1 MERREF
7 IKQLSCGVLLLS
19 TAPLVSSCK
28 GGGKPLR
35 FGVVSDA
42 HYAERKMQINRYY
55 SQSLDKMRE
64 AVDRFNRSDLDFVIE
79 LGDLKDMGPDKD
91 PAEAL
96 RFLDDIEGVLQ
107 SFRGPV
113 YHVLGNHDEDC
124 ISKDDFLSHT
134 CNPGRS
140 KGKRHYAFWAK
151 GLRCIVLDANYNEDL
166 SEYERGNFDWTS
178 AWLPPEELSWLESEL
193 GTHRNTPTLIFVHQ
207 MLDRFSDIDKRL
219 CVGNA
224 DEAVAILE
232 EHPQVLA
239 VFQGHHHPGHYSYRN
254 GIHYWTCGGMIESE
268 YPAHNVYAVVEVR
281 PDGDIFIEG
290 FGDCPDRELPRTPA
304 I

>member
-7 IKQLSCGVLLLS
+7 IKQLSHGVLLLS
-19 TAPLVSSCK
+19 AAPLVSSCK

-55 SQSLDKMRE
+55 RQSLDKMRQ
-64 AVDRFNRSDLDFVIE
+64 AVDRFNRSDLDFIIE

-134 CNPGRS
+134 RNPGRS
-140 KGKRHYAFWAK
+140 KGKRHYAFLAK
-151 GLRCIVLDANYNEDL
+151 GLLCLVLDANYNADL
-166 SEYERGNFDWTS
+166 SEYDKGNFDWTS
-178 AWLPPEELSWLESEL
+178 AWLPPEELAWLEEEL
-193 GTHRNTPTLIFVHQ
+193 SAHRNTPTLIFIHQ

-232 EHPQVLA
+232 GHPQVLA
-239 VFQGHHHPGHYSYRN
+239 VFQGHHHPGYYSYRK

-268 YPAHNVYAVVEVR
+268 FPAHNFYAVVEVR
-281 PDGDIFIEG
+281 PGGDIFIEG
-290 FGDCPDRELPRTPA
+290 FGDCRDRKLPRTTA
-304 I
+304 T

>member
-1 MERREF
+1 
-7 IKQLSCGVLLLS
+7 
-19 TAPLVSSCK
+19 
-28 GGGKPLR
+28 
-35 FGVVSDA
+35 
-42 HYAERKMQINRYY
+42 
-55 SQSLDKMRE
+55 
-64 AVDRFNRSDLDFVIE
+64 
-79 LGDLKDMGPDKD
+79 
-91 PAEAL
+91 
-96 RFLDDIEGVLQ
+96 
-107 SFRGPV
+107 
-113 YHVLGNHDEDC
+113 
-124 ISKDDFLSHT
+124 
-134 CNPGRS
+134 
-140 KGKRHYAFWAK
+140 
-151 GLRCIVLDANYNEDL
+151 
-166 SEYERGNFDWTS
+166 
-178 AWLPPEELSWLESEL
+178 
-193 GTHRNTPTLIFVHQ
+193 